1 MLANREGLFH
11 AYPVALGLGETRE
24 NKLLQVVAQYRLVEE
39 LVQGEWV
46 DIAAEGL
53 ELTGYHILEKRD
65 GTLNGNTIE
74 ALKAALGWDGRD
86 PFWIQDNAE
95 ALSQQPVQVKLGF
108 EEYNGHQNLKVQFL
122 NPYGAK
128 GGGVP
133 RADDGLRRSVSNRL
147 GAKFRALA
155 GGSPAN
161 PPKPAGSP
169 AKAAATAG
177 KPTAASA
184 PRPTPPKPTAAPAAL
199 AAVAPAPRQGSGQA
213 TMEQAWEEFVK
224 HCPPEKWDQEAI
236 EKEWFRVIAELFPG
250 RQPDQLTPAD
260 WGRMLAEGPGK
271 VIPF

>member
-65 GTLNGNTIE
+65 GTLNENTIE

-133 RADDGLRRSVSNRL
+133 KADDGLRRSVSNRL

-155 GGSPAN
+155 GGTPAN
-161 PPKPAGSP
+161 PPKP
-169 AKAAATAG
+169 AG

-184 PRPTPPKPTAAPAAL
+184 PRPTPPKPTAAPAAP
-199 AAVAPAPRQGSGQA
+199 AAVAPS

-224 HCPPEKWDQEAI
+224 HCPPKWDQEAT
-236 EKEWFRVIAELFPG
+236 EKEWFRILAELFPG
-250 RQPDQLTPAD
+250 RQPDQLEPAD
-260 WGRMLAEGPGK
+260 WGVMLAEGPSK
-271 VIPF
+271 IVPF